1 MSKQSDN
8 QFYYFPFNLWIDS
21 LITIFIFISF
31 TFLLVWSINPL
42 YGIIVAIILW
52 SFLWNHFYNMI
63 NNLYR
68 NLKGKPALE
77 LTETHIYDHINNT
90 KIDWKNVKKIK
101 LWESRGHTFIC
112 FNLKN
117 LKSHVKSS
125 KSLFHKIL
133 YLLRVYDE
141 AIFIKT
147 EISLVKGKNEVIF
160 ERVNMFFKENYKK

>member
-1 MSKQSDN
+1 MSKQSDI

-21 LITIFIFISF
+21 LIKIFVIISF
-31 TFLLVWSINPL
+31 TFLLFWSINPL
-42 YGIIVAIILW
+42 YGIIVALILW

-68 NLKGKPALE
+68 NLKGKSALE

-90 KIDWKNVKKIK
+90 KIDWKNVKEIK

-112 FNLKN
+112 FNLKDF
-117 LKSHVKSS
+117 KSHVKSS

-147 EISLVKGKNEVIF
+147 EISLVKGKNEAIF
-160 ERVNMFFKENYKK
+160 DKINMFFKVNSKK

>member
-1 MSKQSDN
+1 MSKQSDI

-21 LITIFIFISF
+21 LIKIFVIISF

-42 YGIIVAIILW
+42 YGIIVALILW

-90 KIDWKNVKKIK
+90 KIDWKNVKEIK

-112 FNLKN
+112 FNLKDFKLELT
-117 LKSHVKSS
+117 LKIGVLRFSTSVSS
-125 KSLFHKIL
+125 IIKFAFPKFVFVCMIAVLF
-133 YLLRVYDE
+133 
-141 AIFIKT
+141 FPP
-147 EISLVKGKNEVIF
+147 
-160 ERVNMFFKENYKK
+160 M